1 MSISP
6 YQNNTQYLQAL
17 NNRAGSTVQN
27 AVRMASAETGVDFAY
42 LMEQAAVE
50 SNFDHDAQASTSSAS
65 GLYQFIES
73 TWLSMVKDHGAKYGL
88 EEAAA
93 AIDDNGRV
101 SDKVTRDDILALRN
115 NPKIASLM
123 AAELASDN
131 KAYLEKNYDGAVGS
145 TELYMAHFLGAGNA
159 SAFLNAAQDNPNTIA
174 ADVFPKAAMANRN
187 VFFDRDT
194 AQPRSLAQL
203 YDFFD
208 KKFQYDDLQQGDEI
222 ENAAPQEMRIVKRPL
237 RDFIGEVDFQANISA
252 ARALGAM
259 LIDDFS
265 APKERTETLSV
276 GANARSF
283 APSGLSLFE
292 QLQYQHSTYNRQA
305 AMGALNAQDAKAA
318 HDQPKAQAAISNED
332 FLALFLN
339 KA

>member
-50 SNFDHDAQASTSSAS
+50 SNFDHDAQARTSSAS

-93 AIDDNGRV
+93 AIDENGRV
-101 SDKVTRDDILALRN
+101 GDKASRADILALRN
-115 NPKIASLM
+115 DPKIASLM

-131 KAYLEKNYDGAVGS
+131 KAYLEKHYDGAVGS

-159 SAFLNAAQDNPNTIA
+159 SAFLNAAQDNPSTIA

-194 AQPRSLAQL
+194 GQPRSLAQL

-222 ENAAPQEMRIVKRPL
+222 ENAAPQEMRITKRPL

-265 APKERTETLSV
+265 AAPKARNDAPSL
-276 GANARSF
+276 GANISRF
-283 APSGLSLFE
+283 AASDLSLFE
-292 QLQYQHSTYNRQA
+292 QLQYQHSTYNRYA
-305 AMGALNAQDAKAA
+305 AQDTPAAQTQPLNQAKT
-318 HDQPKAQAAISNED
+318 AISNED
-332 FLALFLN
+332 FLSLFLN